1 MSLMGVTLSQA
12 TLYRKEKGS
21 QTHADRPPRRKVDL
35 RGQSLPP
42 GRVWPCDTRR
52 KGRSPDTSL
61 AHIHSIFSAG
71 GSENRT
77 SNGCGCETIKCPVSC
92 TQIQFF
98 ITHHKIRVLRRCTSS
113 STSAWSAA
121 DVLWCERTWRRSAGR
136 KPSGHWQ
143 GRVQARCLH
152 GEDPQGVFTERA
164 LQAGGEDEKRFEGG
178 KDSRILNTYVCA
190 HVFVHSYV
198 HVYSFSEGLSL
209 VPGPIFGSGNE
220 ATILHTEIKV
230 NPILMS
236 VHIRMLLSVKYSE
249 ISSRKITSLEL
260 ISNL

>member
-12 TLYRKEKGS
+12 TLYRKEKGP

-35 RGQSLPP
+35 RGQTLPP

-71 GSENRT
+71 GSENQT
-77 SNGCGCETIKCPVSC
+77 SNGCGCETIKCPVSG

-98 ITHHKIRVLRRCTSS
+98 ITHHKIRVLRRRCTSS

-121 DVLWCERTWRRSAGR
+121 DVLWCERTWRRSTGR

-164 LQAGGEDEKRFEGG
+164 LQAGGEDEERFEGG
-178 KDSRILNTYVCA
+178 KDSRILSMCVCTFMCPC
-190 HVFVHSYV
+190 VFIFWRVKPHSQARLWAW
-198 HVYSFSEGLSL
+198 E
-209 VPGPIFGSGNE
+209 
-220 ATILHTEIKV
+220 
-230 NPILMS
+230 
-236 VHIRMLLSVKYSE
+236 
-249 ISSRKITSLEL
+249 
-260 ISNL
+260 